1 MKRIASGQSLRI
13 GVAML
18 NDRSPS
24 DVRSAVQRF
33 TRTLARPPVRIA
45 IIALHL
51 ALCTVLLLAA
61 GRPYFTLV
69 HWFYFP
75 VLLAAHWFFTPGG
88 LLAGIAA
95 GVLASPHVIASA
107 VPVDQSGHAWMYR
120 SLFFVGIGVSAGYLR
135 GVFVQRSNRLE
146 ATVKHLTRTYARTL
160 RALVRLLEHHDEET
174 GSHCER
180 VARNARAVGRA
191 MGFTEL
197 QLETLYWAGYM
208 HDLGKLASPAKML
221 LKDGPLTPEEY
232 EIMKQHAAIG
242 ADTIMTITPA
252 FLDIADAVRS
262 HHERWD
268 GRGYPRGLADEEIP
282 IFGRILAVV
291 DAFEAMTSDRPY
303 RKAMDPQQAI
313 AILAKEAGL
322 QFDADVVATFFEL
335 LEAGAIHIEALDG
348 KHTGIDLPVEF
359 SPEFL
364 TGKSIFQTQS

>member
-1 MKRIASGQSLRI
+1 MPGLKR
-13 GVAML
+13 V
-18 NDRSPS
+18 
-24 DVRSAVQRF
+24 
-33 TRTLARPPVRIA
+33 LAGRPVRVALIFVLFA
-45 IIALHL
+45 ICAL
-51 ALCTVLLLAA
+51 VLLAA

-69 HWFYFP
+69 HAFYFP
-75 VLLAAHWFFTPGG
+75 VLLAAHWFYAPGG
-88 LLAGIAA
+88 LLAGIIA
-95 GVLASPHVIASA
+95 GFLASPFVIASSIPA
-107 VPVDQSGHAWMYR
+107 DQSAFAWMYR
-120 SLFFVGIGVSAGYLR
+120 SVFYIGIGVSAGCLR

-160 RALVRLLEHHDEET
+160 RALMRLLENHDEET

-221 LKDGPLTPEEY
+221 LKEGPLTPEEY

-252 FLDIADAVRS
+252 FNDIAAAVRS

-268 GRGYPRGLADEEIP
+268 GRGYPSGLAGEEIP

-303 RKAMDPQQAI
+303 RKAMDPKQAT
-313 AILAKEAGL
+313 AILVKEAGL
-322 QFDADVVATFFEL
+322 QFDAEVVATFFEL
-335 LEAGAIHIEALDG
+335 LDAGAIHIDRRDG
-348 KHTGIDLPVEF
+348 KRTGMDLPVDF

-364 TGKSIFQTQS
+364 TGKPIFQTQF